1 MSAVTV
7 GLIAASLAIRLAS
20 RGGDVPGWD
29 ILSPADGL
37 WYVATMSSRD
47 LVRTVL
53 ATWDQQPWY
62 NFGPKLIVVLLPG
75 ALTWW
80 CPWSYWA
87 IVVTAVSVAMAL
99 ILLAVA
105 LDLRAAWWIIGIA
118 WAASPAFVSHTITGL
133 GHVTAILAHAL
144 ALVIVLRARRPLLTL
159 ALCGLEYAIA
169 WQVQDLGRTAFVVF
183 LAAAVG
189 LEAPWS
195 TRLVWLLAGAAQGW
209 DTWAHPT
216 RNSYDFSQ
224 ATIPTALQLF
234 STVGESAR
242 LLIIKHWSDLPTLI
256 VTGVIA
262 LVILKR
268 DRIFWWFVVLAQLAI
283 LLDVALMRSGPMEL
297 FPRRILVFDFYAV
310 ALVAAL
316 WSQRPRCQ
324 PWLVAVL
331 LLGTCWQVA
340 DAVVF
345 ARTAQR
351 EWGFPLPYTQST
363 YDYQVV
369 YQDVDLARAIADD
382 VAAGRHVL
390 LLWNKLTYEEN
401 CSNPSGVVERVALV
415 VGWTAY
421 QERVFWFGK
430 PGDTC
435 FTHFSPRD
443 IATAKTVLAS
453 ITEPENWVVWDAFH
467 PADATHNQP
476 QQERERAAIRDAL
489 QDRFLLVPTPVLG
502 VRPGASTVARY
513 VLRPAES
520 GPGEA
525 TK

>member
-29 ILSPADGL
+29 ILSAAEGL

-53 ATWDQQPWY
+53 ATWDQEPWY
-62 NFGPKLIVVLLPG
+62 NFGPKLIAVLLPG

-80 CPWSYWA
+80 YPWSYWA

-99 ILLAVA
+99 TLLVIA
-105 LDLRAAWWIIGIA
+105 LDLRVAWWIIGIA

-133 GHVTAILAHAL
+133 GHVTAILPHAL
-144 ALVIVLRARRPLLTL
+144 ALMIVLRARRRPLLTL

-216 RNSYDFSQ
+216 ANSADFSE

-242 LLIIKHWSDLPTLI
+242 LLIIWSDLPTLI
-256 VTGVIA
+256 VTGLIA

-283 LLDVALMRSGPMEL
+283 LLAAALRRGPMAL
-297 FPRRILVFDFYAV
+297 YPRRILVFDFYAV

-316 WSQRPRCQ
+316 WSQRPRYR

-331 LLGTCWQVA
+331 LLGTCWQMA

-345 ARTAQR
+345 ARTARGQ
-351 EWGFPLPYTQST
+351 WGFPLPYTQSE

-390 LLWNKLTYEEN
+390 LLWNKLTYGEN

-430 PGDTC
+430 PGDVC
-435 FTHFSPRD
+435 FTHFGPRD
-443 IATAKTVLAS
+443 VATVEAFVAS
-453 ITEPENWVVWDAFH
+453 ITEPENWVAWDAFY
-467 PADATHNQP
+467 PSDTTHNQP
-476 QQERERAAIRDAL
+476 RQGQERAAIRRAL
-489 QDRFLLVPTPVLG
+489 QRRFLLVPTPVLG
-502 VRPGASTVARY
+502 VRPGPSTVTRY

-520 GPGEA
+520 GPGEEA
-525 TK
+525 TE